1 MARQARAAPGG
12 FVYHVLNRAVAR
24 LPLFRKDAD
33 YAAFEQ
39 LLCQAQARQPTRIL
53 AWCLMPNH
61 WHFVS
66 YHLNPATDYH
76 FKSSHFEE
84 HAPDRVGW
92 PAGWLE
98 DLARWRGTGTQLV
111 S

>member
-39 LLCQAQARQPTRIL
+39 LLCQAQARQPT
-53 AWCLMPNH
+53 
-61 WHFVS
+61 
-66 YHLNPATDYH
+66 
-76 FKSSHFEE
+76 
-84 HAPDRVGW
+84 HAS
-92 PAGWLE
+92 WLG
-98 DLARWRGTGTQLV
+98 A
-111 S
+111 